1 MHILRVRR
9 QKEHP
14 TIDLHVTQEQDW
26 GDFVNTHSW
35 KIFFD
40 TITSQ
45 QEDLY
50 LSTEIFLESHAI
62 E

>member
-40 TITSQ
+40 TITS
-45 QEDLY
+45 
-50 LSTEIFLESHAI
+50 
-62 E
+62 